1 MLLPS
6 QKKSWSVAVAKR
18 EQLMEYFDINRV
30 NKNIIRDGNVGNVNN
45 RDVEISPM

>member
-6 QKKSWSVAVAKR
+6 HKKSWSVTDAKR
-18 EQLMEYFDINRV
+18 EQLMEYMDISKV
-30 NKNIIRDGNVGNVNN
+30 NKNIIRDGNVGNGNN